1 MAIITQQQHAGEFD
15 WRTDPNFR
23 FEAPKAPEV
32 EPVVVP
38 SGGGG
43 SNLMDY
49 VSAAKQMRDGKGAQ
63 QSRGGTLLR
72 EARTAVG
79 DGIGKLVGALDDD
92 AGNQVQS
99 RVAGMRMAGNQAQ
112 ATDAAN
118 AYADAAK
125 NATDPAMAQTYKEA
139 AANIAKGANIG
150 VPEAAEGAATLAG
163 SLAEGA
169 SRAVP
174 ALGVMAGLGAFA
186 DGGTVAAQ
194 HRAFSRARG
203 DALKAEPAPEK
214 IRQLGRRAA
223 RRKR

>member
-1 MAIITQQQHAGEFD
+1 MTSVTQQQRAGDFD
-15 WRTDPNFR
+15 WRADPNYR

-32 EPVVVP
+32 EPVAVP
-38 SGGGG
+38 VGGGG
-43 SNLMDY
+43 SSVLDTTM
-49 VSAAKQMRDGKGAQ
+49 AFRQMRDGKGAP
-63 QSRGGTLLR
+63 QSKGGTLLR

-125 NATDPAMAQTYKEA
+125 NATDPAMAQTYKDA
-139 AANIAKGANIG
+139 AANIAKGANIS
-150 VPEAAEGAATLAG
+150 VPEAAEGASTLAG

-169 SRAVP
+169 SRAIP
-174 ALGVMAGLGAFA
+174 ALAVTAGLGAFA

-194 HRAFSRARG
+194 HKAFSRAWG

>member
-1 MAIITQQQHAGEFD
+1 MTTVTQQQHAGEFD

-99 RVAGMRMAGNQAQ
+99 RVAGMRMAGDKAQ
-112 ATDAAN
+112 ASAAAD
-118 AYADAAK
+118 AYASAAAA
-125 NATDPAMAQTYKEA
+125 ATDPAQAQQFKDA
-139 AANIAKGANIG
+139 SANIARGAG
-150 VPEAAEGAATLAG
+150 VVVPDAAEGASTLAG
-163 SLAEGA
+163 TLAEGA
-169 SRAVP
+169 SRAIP
-174 ALGVMAGLGAFA
+174 AVGVMAGLGAFA
-186 DGGTVAAQ
+186 DGGEVGEQ
-194 HRAFSRARG
+194 HKAFSRAWR
-203 DALKAEPAPEK
+203 DALKAEPAPVK
-214 IRQLGRRAA
+214 VRQLGRRTA